1 MQEETLLITLIDNQ
15 IIQKET
21 LLTSFFN
28 IESI

>member
-15 IIQKET
+15 IMQKET